1 MTTPLK
7 WCITPKEFLQ
17 TKLTQSEVVS
27 LFSSELADLIYW
39 RSVGLGAERIR
50 SDSTEL
56 AAGLDML
63 IAAGILTPARKTA
76 ILA

>member
-1 MTTPLK
+1 M
-7 WCITPKEFLQ
+7 TPKQFLQ

-39 RSVGLGAERIR
+39 RSVGLGAERIL
-50 SDSTEL
+50 SDSPEL
-56 AAGLDML
+56 SAGLDLL
-63 IAAGILTPARKTA
+63 IQAGILTPARKTE